1 MNKPRRTLAVTL
13 GVVLVAGAGGWYAG
27 QQVRSP
33 AEAAAAHQ
41 APPASLITVPVE
53 SRVLTNSVVTH
64 GTISFESP
72 MPVSLSG
79 AVGTAS
85 PGSGTGD
92 AGGGPQRVTRAPGAG
107 ASVAEGTVFMEVSG
121 RPVFVLRG
129 AVPMYRTLGPGTK
142 GADVKQLNEAL
153 KRVGFDPGT
162 SGESFTNAT
171 ATALKNWYRA
181 RGYDAKEPGAEDR
194 HRLAT
199 LEQAVQAA
207 TDALTQA
214 RSAQRTPSAGSS
226 GSTPSGGTSS
236 SGSTGS
242 TGSAGS
248 AGSAGGSGG
257 DGGKTGGAAGS
268 TGGAGGSPPVD
279 TASLRQRVANAEKA
293 LQLAQQDLTD
303 FKATYGTSLPVGEL
317 VFVASLPVRVDQ
329 VNVRPGDTPSG
340 PVATVTGTGVRI
352 QATVP
357 GVDAKLLKPGM
368 AVVLEDEAGGS
379 RQTGKVEALGAGAET
394 PAAGTG
400 QSGQNGG
407 PAGASGGGSGGG
419 GGDTAGAPGAPVP
432 VRIVPDDTSALS
444 TRAGTSL
451 RVTVEVGSTG
461 TPVLAVPVAA
471 VYTGADGQAR
481 VKVQRGN
488 GKVDTVAVTL
498 GLSAGGFVA
507 VNPAAGQQ
515 MVAGDRVVVGEK

>member
-1 MNKPRRTLAVTL
+1 MNKPRRTLALIL
-13 GVVLVAGAGGWYAG
+13 GAVVVVGAGGWYAG
-27 QQVRSP
+27 QQVQSP

-72 MPVSLSG
+72 MPVNLSG
-79 AVGTAS
+79 AVGTAA
-85 PGSGTGD
+85 PGGGTGD

-162 SGESFTNAT
+162 SGESFTNGT

-181 RGYDAKEPGAEDR
+181 RGYDAKEPGTEDR

-214 RSAQRTPSAGSS
+214 RSAQRTPSAGSP
-226 GSTPSGGTSS
+226 GSTPSGGT
-236 SGSTGS
+236 GST
-242 TGSAGS
+242 
-248 AGSAGGSGG
+248 GG
-257 DGGKTGGAAGS
+257 DGGKSGGAAGS

-279 TASLRQRVANAEKA
+279 AASLRQRVANAEKA

-357 GVDAKLLKPGM
+357 GVDAQLLKPGM

-379 RQTGKVEALGAGAET
+379 RHTGKVEALGAGAET
-394 PAAGTG
+394 PAPGAGQNG
-400 QSGQNGG
+400 QSGQNGQNG
-407 PAGASGGGSGGG
+407 QNGDSASGSGGAG
-419 GGDTAGAPGAPVP
+419 SAPGGDAAGAPGAPVP
-432 VRIVPDDTSALS
+432 VRIAPDDTSALS

-461 TPVLAVPVAA
+461 TPVLAVPVAS

-488 GKVDTVAVTL
+488 GKADTVAVAL
-498 GLSAGGFVA
+498 GLSASGFVA

-515 MVAGDRVVVGEK
+515 LAAGDRVVVGEK

>member
-1 MNKPRRTLAVTL
+1 MNKPRRTLAVIL

-27 QQVRSP
+27 QQVQSP
-33 AEAAAAHQ
+33 AEAAASHQ

-53 SRVLTNSVVTH
+53 SRVLTNSVITH

-72 MPVSLSG
+72 MPVNLSG

-85 PGSGTGD
+85 AGGGTGD
-92 AGGGPQRVTRAPGAG
+92 AGGGAQRVTRAPGAG

-142 GADVKQLNEAL
+142 GDDVKQLNEAL

-162 SGESFTNAT
+162 TGESFTNGT

-199 LEQAVQAA
+199 LEQAVQTA

-214 RSAQRTPSAGSS
+214 RNAQRTPSAGSS
-226 GSTPSGGTSS
+226 ETTGSTS
-236 SGSTGS
+236 SGSTG
-242 TGSAGS
+242 GSGGS
-248 AGSAGGSGG
+248 GGSGG
-257 DGGKTGGAAGS
+257 DGGKGGGTAGS
-268 TGGAGGSPPVD
+268 TGGVGGAPPVD
-279 TASLRQRVANAEKA
+279 AASLRQRVTNAEKA
-293 LQLAQQDLTD
+293 LRLAQQDLTD

-357 GVDAKLLKPGM
+357 AVDAQLLKPGM
-368 AVVLEDEAGGS
+368 SVVLEDEAGGS

-394 PAAGTG
+394 PAPGTG
-400 QSGQNGG
+400 QNGRNGG
-407 PAGASGGGSGGG
+407 SAGASGGAGTAPGGG
-419 GGDTAGAPGAPVP
+419 TGGAGDTAGATGGPVP
-432 VRIVPDDTSALS
+432 LRIVPDDTAALAA
-444 TRAGTSL
+444 RAGTSL

-488 GKVDTVAVTL
+488 GKVDTAAVTL
-498 GLSAGGFVA
+498 GLSAAGFVA
-507 VNPAAGQQ
+507 VTPAAGQQ
-515 MVAGDRVVVGEK
+515 LAAGDRVVVGEK